1 MNDKLHLAT
10 ALAVS
15 RAERSLGSLLL
26 ALDPDLKEN
35 HIGKGPLREAS
46 GSLPARTGVSQ
57 VISRQLGTS
66 APYPLLFSR
75 EMFLKRP
82 DDIPEFAAGE

>member
-15 RAERSLGSLLL
+15 RAEHSLGSLLL
-26 ALDPDLKEN
+26 APDPDLKEN
-35 HIGKGPLREAS
+35 HTGKGPWQEVSGCLR
-46 GSLPARTGVSQ
+46 GQ
-57 VISRQLGTS
+57 VCLRSSADRQLGTS

-82 DDIPEFAAGE
+82 EDIQEFAAGE